1 MAAQKQILFLYKTV
15 LQFFRYVCV
24 VYLFCIFSSP
34 NFFGNNCKQIPKRMA
49 EFVQGSPVYL
59 SPSVLTGKLLQTYDT
74 VSKQELNTVSTVLHA
89 HIFVQVCIVNNFL
102 FDNNFCFMYKFI
114 EPPPACVCTS
124 LTHIQSWTQT
134 NMLTNTGQVLNPLSH
149 NY

>member
-1 MAAQKQILFLYKTV
+1 
-15 LQFFRYVCV
+15 
-24 VYLFCIFSSP
+24 
-34 NFFGNNCKQIPKRMA
+34 
-49 EFVQGSPVYL
+49 
-59 SPSVLTGKLLQTYDT
+59 
-74 VSKQELNTVSTVLHA
+74 
-89 HIFVQVCIVNNFL
+89 
-102 FDNNFCFMYKFI
+102 MYKFI